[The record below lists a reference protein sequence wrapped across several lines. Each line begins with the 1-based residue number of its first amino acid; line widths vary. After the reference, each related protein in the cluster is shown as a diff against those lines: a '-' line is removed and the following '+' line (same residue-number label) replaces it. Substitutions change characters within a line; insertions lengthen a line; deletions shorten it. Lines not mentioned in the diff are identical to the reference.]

1 MSLISSFSKQTATHE
16 RYTGKD
22 GFGKPAYAVPVIIKV
37 RKDPAKGVKRSATG
51 TDVAVETEYL
61 SEAVVSVQDKVDGS
75 VVRRSAEII
84 WTNGRRLGC
93 EFAV

>member
-16 RYTGKD
+16 VYTGKD
-22 GFGKPAYAVPVIIKV
+22 GYGKPAFAGVVTIKV

-61 SEAVVSVQDKVDGS
+61 SEAVVSVQDRVDGAY
-75 VVRRSAEII
+75 VRRSAEII
-84 WTNGRRLGC
+84 GKNGRRLGC
-93 EFAV
+93 EFAC